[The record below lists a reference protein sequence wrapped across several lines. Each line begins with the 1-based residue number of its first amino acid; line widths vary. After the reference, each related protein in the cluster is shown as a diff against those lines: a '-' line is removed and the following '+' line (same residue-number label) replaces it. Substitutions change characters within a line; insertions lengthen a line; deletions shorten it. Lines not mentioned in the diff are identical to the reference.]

1 MKEYKAFII
10 GIILAIIPI
19 NSAFAILGF
28 GVQGGQGLF
37 TVGAR
42 SLDDPSGFASM
53 ATAEFSNSV
62 NLGVYAYLDIIP
74 FFDLE
79 VDANIMAQV
88 YEFAFLNLLGTAGP
102 YDAVWGGASTYITAR
117 RKLVGVGVPFI
128 GKAQVFAGGGF
139 NSHTFAPLAN
149 LDLVE
154 SLMGG
159 DLTTAP
165 TFSEDDLVDFIDEN
179 KIDKSGLHFQVGMQF
194 KLFVLDSFLF
204 YRHTLGDFED
214 VLDAKS
220 FGSLNFRIGMG
231 F

>member
-10 GIILAIIPI
+10 GFILAIIPI

-159 DLTTAP
+159 DLTTEP

-194 KLFVLDSFLF
+194 KLL
-204 YRHTLGDFED
+204 
-214 VLDAKS
+214 
-220 FGSLNFRIGMG
+220 SLIHI
-231 F
+231 

>member
-1 MKEYKAFII
+1 MKQYKAFII
-10 GIILAIIPI
+10 GFILAVIPI
-19 NSAFAILGF
+19 NSAYGILGF

-42 SLDDPSGFASM
+42 SLEDPSGIASM
-53 ATAEFSNSV
+53 ATAEFSNSL
-62 NLGVYAYLDIIP
+62 NFGLYGYLDIIP

-79 VDANIMAQV
+79 VDANIIAQV
-88 YEFAFLNLLGTAGP
+88 YEFAFLNVLGTAGP

-117 RKLVGVGVPFI
+117 RKLVGFGIPFI
-128 GKAQVFAGGGF
+128 GKTQIFAGGGF
-139 NSHTFAPLAN
+139 NNHTFAPLAN

-159 DLTTAP
+159 DLTTEP
-165 TFSEDDLVDFIDEN
+165 TFSEDDLVDFINEN

-194 KLFVLDSFLF
+194 KLLVLDSFLF
-204 YRHTLGDFED
+204 YRHTLGDFDD

-220 FGSLNFRIGMG
+220 FGSLNIRIGMG

>member
-53 ATAEFSNSV
+53 ATAEFSNSA

-102 YDAVWGGASTYITAR
+102 YDAGWGGASTYITAR

-139 NSHTFAPLAN
+139 NTHTFAPLAN

-159 DLTTAP
+159 DLSTEP

-179 KIDKSGLHFQVGMQF
+179 KIDKSGLHFQIGMQF

>member
-1 MKEYKAFII
+1 
-10 GIILAIIPI
+10 
-19 NSAFAILGF
+19 
-28 GVQGGQGLF
+28 
-37 TVGAR
+37 
-42 SLDDPSGFASM
+42 M
-53 ATAEFSNSV
+53 ATAEFSNSA

-117 RKLVGVGVPFI
+117 RKLVGVGIPFI

-159 DLTTAP
+159 DLTTEP

>member
-102 YDAVWGGASTYITAR
+102 FDAVWGGASTYLTAR

-128 GKAQVFAGGGF
+128 GNAQVFAGGGF

-159 DLTTAP
+159 DLTTEP

-220 FGSLNFRIGMG
+220 IGSLNFRIGMG

>member
-128 GKAQVFAGGGF
+128 GKAQVFAGGGLIVILLL
-139 NSHTFAPLAN
+139 PL
-149 LDLVE
+149 
-154 SLMGG
+154 
-159 DLTTAP
+159 
-165 TFSEDDLVDFIDEN
+165 
-179 KIDKSGLHFQVGMQF
+179 Q
-194 KLFVLDSFLF
+194 
-204 YRHTLGDFED
+204 TL
-214 VLDAKS
+214 
-220 FGSLNFRIGMG
+220 I
-231 F
+231 